1 MKSDKQSPNDND
13 ISNCNIENN
22 IPESN
27 YIDIIIS
34 QTDYTREIAEEKLKL
49 FNNDYMLVIKDY
61 LGIGNKKEKSI
72 TLNQQIYKEI
82 RNYLY

>member
-1 MKSDKQSPNDND
+1 
-13 ISNCNIENN
+13 
-22 IPESN
+22 
-27 YIDIIIS
+27 
-34 QTDYTREIAEEKLKL
+34 
-49 FNNDYMLVIKDY
+49 MLVIKDY